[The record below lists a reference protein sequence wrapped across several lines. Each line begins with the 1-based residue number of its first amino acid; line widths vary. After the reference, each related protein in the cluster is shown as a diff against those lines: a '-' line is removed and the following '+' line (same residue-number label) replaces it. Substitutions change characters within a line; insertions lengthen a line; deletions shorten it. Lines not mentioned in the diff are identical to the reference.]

1 MSPQNIIVT
10 FFLQKILLP
19 KLLYFPGCGWE
30 IRLKSGKNT
39 VFMGALC
46 KYLENEKYRI
56 LSQNSV
62 VFWKNGVVDGVVD
75 GVVKKRIKRGKRYKE
90 M

>member
-1 MSPQNIIVT
+1 MTLKV
-10 FFLQKILLP
+10 
-19 KLLYFPGCGWE
+19 LYFSGCGWE
-30 IRLKSGKNT
+30 IGLKSGENT
-39 VFMGALC
+39 VFMGTLC

-62 VFWKNGVVDGVVD
+62 VFKKNGVVNGVVD
-75 GVVKKRIKRGKRYKE
+75 GVVKKHIKRGKRYKE